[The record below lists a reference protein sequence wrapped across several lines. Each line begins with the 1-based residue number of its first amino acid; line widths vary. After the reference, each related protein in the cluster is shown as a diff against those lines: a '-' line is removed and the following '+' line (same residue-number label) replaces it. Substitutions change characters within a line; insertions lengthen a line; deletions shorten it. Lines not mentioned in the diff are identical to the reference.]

1 MKKNIFCLVFG
12 LLILGYVVLSLN
24 PEEVVGHLLRIR
36 LEYFVLAAFVYLI
49 HESLAGFLLS
59 ILMGSRVRLHR
70 MILAHMLGM
79 LYGYATPGRVGYYY
93 TAFSIAKKTGTSR
106 SRNIGLLTL
115 YQGVNF
121 FVKVFLCTLAVL
133 YFSGFIMEIESQ
145 TYLFLVSVA
154 PLILVF
160 GIVLLLYT
168 DWLNGVV
175 GGVSVR
181 LLGYLRLMQESCRGV
196 GRGRVFRVTLLVF
209 VGWFVMSLQWFL
221 ILVSLGVGVDF
232 LMVLMLQ
239 PLLTTVM
246 FIPIS
251 PGGLGVVEGGGA
263 LLFNLLGFGSES
275 GAVFVL
281 LVRFNSVLVDCLGLL
296 DARR

>member
-1 MKKNIFCLVFG
+1 
-12 LLILGYVVLSLN
+12 
-24 PEEVVGHLLRIR
+24 
-36 LEYFVLAAFVYLI
+36 
-49 HESLAGFLLS
+49 
-59 ILMGSRVRLHR
+59 
-70 MILAHMLGM
+70 
-79 LYGYATPGRVGYYY
+79 
-93 TAFSIAKKTGTSR
+93 
-106 SRNIGLLTL
+106 
-115 YQGVNF
+115 
-121 FVKVFLCTLAVL
+121 
-133 YFSGFIMEIESQ
+133 
-145 TYLFLVSVA
+145 
-154 PLILVF
+154 
-160 GIVLLLYT
+160 
-168 DWLNGVV
+168 
-175 GGVSVR
+175 
-181 LLGYLRLMQESCRGV
+181 
-196 GRGRVFRVTLLVF
+196 
-209 VGWFVMSLQWFL
+209 MSLQWFL